1 MLFSSVK
8 FIFIFLPIFL
18 VCYYLVENRW
28 KNYVAFLGSILFYS
42 FGEFRFL
49 PLLLG
54 TVVLHYFLGRL
65 IYCSKNKKQKK
76 IYLFIGLFFSFGMLF
91 LFKYS
96 GFVLGMK
103 QLPLPLGISFYTFQ
117 IVSYLIDVYREKIIP
132 ERNIIYLG
140 MYLCLFPQLIA
151 GPIVLYSDIEKQ
163 IREREH
169 SLALIEDGFRYFT
182 MGLASK
188 MLIAN
193 VMGSLW
199 TEAKMV
205 GFASIST
212 PMAWISM
219 FAFSFQIYF
228 DFQGYSLMAIGL
240 GKMMGFTIPQNFN
253 HPYIARSV
261 GEFWRRW
268 HMTLGTW
275 FREYVYIPLGG
286 SRVSNGR
293 MIFNLLVVWTLT
305 GFWHGAGWNFILW
318 GFSLFVLIALEK
330 TVLQKVLDRYRFL
343 SHIYLLLVIPMS
355 WMLFAIDSL
364 KDIGVYFQRLLP
376 FIGRVQS
383 DYIQKT
389 DFVQVLSRY
398 GMFFVVAI
406 LFCTGLQRIFVEK
419 FKQSRVVAWPMLV
432 IFWVSVWQMMTS
444 ANNPFLYF
452 RF

>member
-8 FIFIFLPIFL
+8 FVFIFLPIFL
-18 VCYYLVENRW
+18 GCYYLIGNRW
-28 KNYVAFLGSILFYS
+28 KNYVAFIGSILFYS
-42 FGEFRFL
+42 FGELRFV

-54 TVVLHYFLGRL
+54 TVVIHYVLGRC
-65 IYCSKNKKQKK
+65 IYISKSKRQKK
-76 IYLFIGLFFSFGMLF
+76 LYLLLGLSFSFGMLF
-91 LFKYS
+91 LFKYT
-96 GFVLGMK
+96 GFVFGIK

-117 IVSYLIDVYREKIIP
+117 IVSYLIDVYREKIVP

-151 GPIVLYSDIEKQ
+151 GPIVLYADIENQ
-163 IREREH
+163 IRHRTH
-169 SLALIEDGFRYFT
+169 SLALLEEGFRYFT
-182 MGLASK
+182 IGLASK

-205 GFASIST
+205 GFASLST
-212 PMAWISM
+212 PMAWIAM

-253 HPYIARSV
+253 HPYTARSV

-268 HMTLGTW
+268 HITLGTW

-286 SRVSNGR
+286 SRVSKGR
-293 MIFNLLVVWTLT
+293 MIFNLFVVWTLT
-305 GFWHGAGWNFILW
+305 GIWHGAGWNFVLW
-318 GFSLFVLIALEK
+318 GLSLFFFIAIEK
-330 TVLQKVLDRYRFL
+330 LFLQKFLDQHKFI
-343 SHIYLLLVIPMS
+343 SHLYLLLVIPMS
-355 WMLFAIDSL
+355 WMLFAIDSVE
-364 KDIGVYFQRLLP
+364 DIGIYFQRLFSFL
-376 FIGRVQS
+376 GQAQS
-383 DYIQKT
+383 DFIQQT
-389 DFVQVLSRY
+389 DFIQVLSRY
-398 GMFFVVAI
+398 GFFFLAAI
-406 LFCTGLQRIFVEK
+406 FFSTGIQKLFIGTMKKQRI
-419 FKQSRVVAWPMLV
+419 VAWPMLV
-432 IFWVSVWQMMTS
+432 VFWVCVWQMMTA

>member
-8 FIFIFLPIFL
+8 FVFIFLPIFL
-18 VCYYLVENRW
+18 ICYYLVGNRW
-28 KNYVAFLGSILFYS
+28 KNYVAFAGSILFYS
-42 FGEFRFL
+42 FGELRFL

-54 TVVLHYFLGRL
+54 TVVIHYILGRL
-65 IYCSKNKKQKK
+65 IYYSKSKKQKRL
-76 IYLFIGLFFSFGMLF
+76 YLIIGLCFSFGMLF

-96 GFVLGMK
+96 GFVLGIK

-151 GPIVLYSDIEKQ
+151 GPIVLYSDIADQ
-163 IREREH
+163 IRDRKH
-169 SLALIEDGFRYFT
+169 SLSLIEEGFRYFT
-182 MGLASK
+182 IGLASK

-199 TEAKMV
+199 TQAKMV

-240 GKMMGFTIPQNFN
+240 GKMMGFKIPQNFN
-253 HPYIARSV
+253 HPYTARSV

-268 HMTLGTW
+268 HITLGTW

-286 SRVSNGR
+286 SRVSKGR
-293 MIFNLLVVWTLT
+293 MIFNLFVVWTLT

-318 GFSLFVLIALEK
+318 GLSLFILIAFEK
-330 TVLQKVLDRYRFL
+330 VFLQKYLDRYQIL

-364 KDIGVYFQRLLP
+364 KDIGIFFQRLLP
-376 FIGRVQS
+376 FLGHVQS
-383 DYIQKT
+383 DFIQQT
-389 DFVQVLSRY
+389 DFIQVLSRY
-398 GMFFVVAI
+398 GFFFVAAI
-406 LFCTGLQRIFVEK
+406 FFCTGLQNYAGKIK
-419 FKQSRVVAWPMLV
+419 KQRLIAWPMLAV
-432 IFWVSVWQMMTS
+432 FWVCVWQMMT
-444 ANNPFLYF
+444 ATNNPFLYF